1 MSLAK
6 PPMVTR
12 ALVAAAAMLAACA
25 TAPAAPA
32 SVEIQPVSG
41 EPRMLKIL
49 VDKETSFRLSRVG
62 IMDPSS
68 PSGLTDRVRFRVA
81 LEEFAAH
88 VLHERGLCRQGFSD
102 LTWAPA
108 PQPHGLAL
116 TVNCA
121 QLPG

>member
-1 MSLAK
+1 MSHAK
-6 PPMVTR
+6 LPMLTR
-12 ALVAAAAMLAACA
+12 ALLAAAVSLAACA
-25 TAPAAPA
+25 TAPAPPS
-32 SVEIQPVSG
+32 SVEVQPVAG

-62 IMDPSS
+62 AMDPSS
-68 PSGLTDRVRFRVA
+68 ASGLTDRVRFRVA

-88 VLHERGLCRQGFSD
+88 VLHERGLCREGFSD

-108 PQPHGLAL
+108 LAPHGLAL

-121 QLPG
+121 QAG

>member
-1 MSLAK
+1 
-6 PPMVTR
+6 
-12 ALVAAAAMLAACA
+12 ML
-25 TAPAAPA
+25 
-32 SVEIQPVSG
+32 
-41 EPRMLKIL
+41 RIL

-62 IMDPSS
+62 IMDSSS

-88 VLHERGLCRQGFSD
+88 VLQERALCRQGFSD

-108 PQPHGLAL
+108 PAPHGLTL

-121 QLPG
+121 QAG